1 MTIQIND
8 GTETLCTAIYA
19 PDVEK
24 IVSYAAKE
32 LMDADEHVSS
42 YLTCFGILNKDV
54 QDSACAYNIINFI
67 HFL

>member
-1 MTIQIND
+1 MTIQIDD
-8 GTETLCTAIYA
+8 GTATLSTTIYT

-24 IVSYAAKE
+24 LVPYTAKE

-54 QDSACAYNIINFI
+54 QDSACAVLHTTF
-67 HFL
+67 